1 MEKNQSPRE
10 KVLAQVKVLREERG
24 YTPEQ
29 MAAALDISTTNYLRI
44 EAAKFAVNIDMLTQ
58 IAKILDAEIRITKRE
73 G

>member
-29 MAAALDISTTNYLRI
+29 MAAALDISTANYLRI